1 MPRISQIIVFPII
14 IYQLLVIF
22 LYCYYGYIPIFLTN
36 TLQFSIVI
44 YRFQIDQD
52 KFVSFL
58 LTLTVLAINL
68 PDIIISNIQYPNVA
82 TGTYE
87 FMNIVYHTPSI
98 TNYSGVLI
106 NNIATIVFFTF
117 LLLAHMEM
125 IFVSYP
131 YKYIEPSFFVD
142 IFIVC
147 MIFTSVITWMMA
159 PTLQLYPNPH
169 LLSIYVIWI
178 LVPSMRYKKADTSI
192 MNRVFILSV
201 SFMAVL
207 IEILFFVIYR
217 KNVSTWPSFNSI
229 IDNTWANIQ
238 YENLILTTTQ
248 QINFMLH
255 VFDISVLCVI
265 SIQSLL
271 IYFNI

>member
-1 MPRISQIIVFPII
+1 MSRPSQFIVFPII
-14 IYQLLVIF
+14 LYQLTIIF

-52 KFVSFL
+52 RFVSFL
-58 LTLTVLAINL
+58 LALVALAVCL
-68 PDIIISNIQYPNVA
+68 PDIIISNVLYSSVS

-87 FMNIVYHTPSI
+87 FMNIVYHTPTV
-98 TNYSGVLI
+98 TNYTGVLI
-106 NNIATIVFFTF
+106 NNIVTIVFFAIM
-117 LLLAHMEM
+117 LMAHLELV
-125 IFVSYP
+125 FFPYP
-131 YKYIEPSFFVD
+131 YKYVEPGFLID

-147 MIFTSVITWMMA
+147 MIFTSLLTWMLA

-178 LVPSMRYKKADTSI
+178 LLPSMKYKNTDTTVS
-192 MNRVFILSV
+192 NRVYILSV
-201 SFMAVL
+201 AFMALL
-207 IEILFFVIYR
+207 IEILFFVIYK
-217 KNVSTWPSFNSI
+217 KNVPTWPSFNSI
-229 IDNTWANIQ
+229 VDNTWANIQ
-238 YENLILTTTQ
+238 YGNLLLTTTQ

-265 SIQSLL
+265 SIVNIM
-271 IYFNI
+271 IYFNV